1 MSCDGDRCITC
12 GDVAVAAT
20 VVAVDGAT
28 ATVEVDGGREHVGID
43 VVGPVAVGEVL
54 LCHAG
59 IAIDKL
65 EVTS

>member
-1 MSCDGDRCITC
+1 VSCEGDRCITC
-12 GDVAVAAT
+12 GDVAVPAT
-20 VVAVDGAT
+20 VVAVDGVT
-28 ATVEVDGGREHVGID
+28 ATVEIEGGHEQVGID
-43 VVGPVAVGEVL
+43 VVGSVEVGEVL

>member
-1 MSCDGDRCITC
+1 MSCEGDGCITC

-20 VVAVDGAT
+20 VVAVDGVT
-28 ATVEVDGGREHVGID
+28 ATVEVEGAREQVGID
-43 VVGPVAVGEVL
+43 VVGAVEVGEVL

>member
-1 MSCDGDRCITC
+1 VSCEDDRCITC

-20 VVAVDGAT
+20 VVAVHGVT
-28 ATVEVDGGREHVGID
+28 ATVEVDGAQEHVGID
-43 VVGPVAVGEVL
+43 VVGAVEVGEVL

-65 EVTS
+65 DVTS